1 MDLLYSIRVKGN
13 GVDKICWWPVKGV
26 QFSVGSYFRC
36 FSETVEASFLGKS
49 FGNLGCAR
57 VTFFLVWIAALGK
70 ILTIDNLH
78 QRHIV
83 VLDWCCVCKCDGEF
97 VDHLLLH
104 CLVAC

>member
-13 GVDKICWWPVKGV
+13 GVDKICWWPSKGV

-36 FSETVEASFLGKS
+36 FSVTVEASFLGKS

-78 QRHIV
+78 RRHIV
-83 VLDWCCVCKCDGEF
+83 VLDWWYVQM
-97 VDHLLLH
+97 
-104 CLVAC
+104 